1 MQDQDEK
8 VAGPEDQVTSVTP
21 PLQASVTSPTG
32 GYRLLY
38 VELRK
43 T

>member
-1 MQDQDEK
+1 MQDEDEK
-8 VAGPEDQVTSVTP
+8 VDEPEDHVTSVTP

-32 GYRLLY
+32 GYRL

-43 T
+43 A